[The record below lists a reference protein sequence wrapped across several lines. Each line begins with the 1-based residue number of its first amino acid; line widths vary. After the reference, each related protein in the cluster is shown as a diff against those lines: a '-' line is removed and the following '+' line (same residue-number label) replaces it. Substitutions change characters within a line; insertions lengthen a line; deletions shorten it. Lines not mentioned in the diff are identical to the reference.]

1 MGHLLDMVFDY
12 IDAQYNLT
20 HPGEEE
26 SAGAVR
32 ATGVEPIDRATTYTY
47 MMAFGDLLRSRKMP
61 TALDV
66 HNRMAE
72 VARNL
77 TS

>member
-1 MGHLLDMVFDY
+1 MGRLLDIVL
-12 IDAQYNLT
+12 DAQDAWYNRD
-20 HPGEEE
+20 HEE
-26 SAGAVR
+26 SAGEVR
-32 ATGVEPIDRATTYTY
+32 AIEGREPTDRAVNKVFL
-47 MMAFGDLLRSRKMP
+47 MAFGDLLRSRKMP